1 MVQRL
6 KINFLKIYNLNIKF
20 LILSL
25 KIFKK
30 EVIRFRLLIILLK
43 SNYKVEFVNNM
54 GKDNLN
60 NKIAISV
67 KMNNF
72 NLKISM
78 NQKI

>member
-1 MVQRL
+1 
-6 KINFLKIYNLNIKF
+6 
-20 LILSL
+20 
-25 KIFKK
+25 
-30 EVIRFRLLIILLK
+30 
-43 SNYKVEFVNNM
+43 M

-78 NQKI
+78 NQKIQTQ